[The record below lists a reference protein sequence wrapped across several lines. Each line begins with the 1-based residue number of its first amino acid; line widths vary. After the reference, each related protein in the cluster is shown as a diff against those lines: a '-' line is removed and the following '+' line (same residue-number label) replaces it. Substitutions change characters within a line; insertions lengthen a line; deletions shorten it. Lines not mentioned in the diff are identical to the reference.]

1 MLPLSSADGPG
12 TMIAAIIITGLFG
25 AVLVI
30 RRKDILTVAIGI
42 ALLAVA
48 AGLLWDHW
56 EWLSE

>member
-1 MLPLSSADGPG
+1 
-12 TMIAAIIITGLFG
+12 MIAAIIVTGLFG
-25 AVLVI
+25 TVLVI
-30 RRKDILTVAIGI
+30 RRKDVLTVAIGV